1 KGHETRSAMM
11 QLPRLSPRLARAL
24 ATGFGVALIGGV
36 VAAQTVPAPSI
47 EWNER
52 RLERLERNVRKL
64 ERAISQ
70 NNAAG
75 EQVSLLES
83 DPEVVA
89 LMSRVDLLDRRLG
102 DLEAT

>member
-1 KGHETRSAMM
+1 MSAPIPAQTCPTLPGHETRSAMM
-11 QLPRLSPRLARAL
+11 QLPRLSPRLARVL

-36 VAAQTVPAPSI
+36 VAAQTVPAPAI

-64 ERAISQ
+64 EHALTQR
-70 NNAAG
+70 NAAG
-75 EQVSLLES
+75 APASLLEP

-89 LMSRVDLLDRRLG
+89 LMS
-102 DLEAT
+102 